1 MGITPLKEDF
11 AALEGYAN
19 KTDEERKAII
29 SSAGMEI
36 TTIDKNIAQFL
47 GSEDETL
54 GAFIRGIITICIDLN
69 NTNRNK
75 DFEKYI
81 EEYRNSNN
89 EMLKQMHTE
98 MNETIR
104 QKEEQWKLKEE
115 YYFKNTTIK
124 AHQIQTELSTVDS
137 EDRIRIEK
145 LKKCKEMVEKD
156 YEKSDDSN
164 ESNLWEITSNTSSD
178 DLNIEEQ
185 LKMRYQNFNNTS
197 HPHKS
202 NTPNNTNEKS

>member
-54 GAFIRGIITICIDLN
+54 GAFIRGIITI
-69 NTNRNK
+69 
-75 DFEKYI
+75 
-81 EEYRNSNN
+81 S
-89 EMLKQMHTE
+89 
-98 MNETIR
+98 
-104 QKEEQWKLKEE
+104 
-115 YYFKNTTIK
+115 
-124 AHQIQTELSTVDS
+124 HQIQTELSTVDS